1 MQQQLPHVAL
11 GWRRYPDPRKPPF
24 HQQLQQQQRIPP
36 VGLLL
41 SLATGAD
48 LRRVPDPQLMP
59 QLREQ
64 PLEPLR
70 LPTGLYPYTHRPL
83 QRGIKRSHLLYLFVT
98 QRFLAQFS
106 CLLIQHRNLLIAR
119 VKITSYNLHCSAPSS
134 RALVA
139 HHAKSTRVLGADAVM
154 KSTGASRRFFFPP
167 RSCEAVDLRR
177 EESLFVCAFAFF
189 TSMSATLRERESNIM
204 KKKTEKRERRDE
216 LRREYDLS
224 KLNGGVRGQYI
235 ARYPAGTNLGPLS
248 PDVPEYFPDEQSVN
262 TALRTLI
269 PAGKRPLLPGHAPC
283 GSRSENKSKTR

>member
-24 HQQLQQQQRIPP
+24 HQQLQQQQRTPP

-106 CLLIQHRNLLIAR
+106 CLLIQHRNLLIAL
-119 VKITSYNLHCSAPSS
+119 VKITSYNLHCSAPAS

-154 KSTGASRRFFFPP
+154 KSSAARKSAPSRGVCSRNP
-167 RSCEAVDLRR
+167 SC
-177 EESLFVCAFAFF
+177 F
-189 TSMSATLRERESNIM
+189 
-204 KKKTEKRERRDE
+204 
-216 LRREYDLS
+216 
-224 KLNGGVRGQYI
+224 
-235 ARYPAGTNLGPLS
+235 
-248 PDVPEYFPDEQSVN
+248 
-262 TALRTLI
+262 
-269 PAGKRPLLPGHAPC
+269 
-283 GSRSENKSKTR
+283 